1 MIIFDRDIADACFIE
16 LENYHFEYF
25 IEIFSHFF
33 FFLEKNLLNKQ
44 TSNRKKEVRNEFCN
58 AFLIELD
65 FFGID
70 KRI

>member
-1 MIIFDRDIADACFIE
+1 MHVLLNWKIIILNILLKNFHI
-16 LENYHFEYF
+16 
-25 IEIFSHFF
+25 SF